1 MFLFLLFICLLEIAS
16 LCRLAWPKTHQ
27 VNQIGLELM
36 NDSPTSAS
44 LTQCVPSLLEKC
56 SNGISNI
63 MLYK

>member
-44 LTQCVPSLLEKC
+44 LMQCVP
-56 SNGISNI
+56 
-63 MLYK
+63 